1 MRQGWTRLQLANL
14 LKVVIEKNNEEVL
27 RVIQSIGTV
36 STDLQQKLINCL
48 ENNKLGFSMNDIA
61 TLGNQLE
68 CTTISETA
76 LKNWVKREMK
86 EFIGSPE
93 VGKKYSIQQAA
104 LLYIVKDLKT
114 ILDFEAIRPVLRL
127 VFNNPKDRKDDLIS
141 PVKYLLAYSNLY
153 EELVRKGEI
162 LTEDYI
168 ANEVKEYMKMYE
180 HLSEKQQSNMESA
193 LMVSILSVRAAY
205 IKAIAM
211 NYVQEAPK

>member
-1 MRQGWTRLQLANL
+1 MRHGWTRLQLANL
-14 LKVVIEKNNEEVL
+14 LEAFIKNNKEEVHL
-27 RVIQSIGTV
+27 TIQSLENIQPE
-36 STDLQQKLINCL
+36 LKQKLIDCL
-48 ENNKLGFSMNDIA
+48 QNNKLGFSMNEIA

-93 VGKKYSIQQAA
+93 IGKKYSIQQAA
-104 LLYIVKDLKT
+104 LLYIIKDLKT
-114 ILDFEAIRPVLRL
+114 ILDFEAIRHVIRL
-127 VFNNPKDRKDDLIS
+127 VFNNPTDRGDDLIS
-141 PVKYLLAYSNLY
+141 PVKYLLTYSKLY
-153 EELVRKGEI
+153 EQLVQKGEI

-168 ANEVKEYMKMYE
+168 AKEVKNQMKIHSGLTE
-180 HLSEKQQSNMESA
+180 TQQANMERA

-211 NYVQEAPK
+211 DYVQKPSK